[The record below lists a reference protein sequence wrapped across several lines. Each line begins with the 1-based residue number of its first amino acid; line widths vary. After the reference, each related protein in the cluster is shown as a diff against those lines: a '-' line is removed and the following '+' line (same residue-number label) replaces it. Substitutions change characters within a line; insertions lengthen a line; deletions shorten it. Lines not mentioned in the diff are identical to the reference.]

1 MIIEIREDDCYPCKN
16 PIVKI
21 ELISGNMVNIDY
33 SKETKV
39 KELDK
44 AILLCHRVINQ
55 LEINKNERLK
65 MPNLLYTIG
74 LQRSGKSTICD
85 KWAKAAPMRAIV
97 NSDSIR
103 LALTGKRYEP
113 LAETMVFATKHVMI
127 RALLNRGFDVI
138 VDGTHSTEIS
148 IQRILEIDIN
158 AKAIPIQTEYS
169 TCIQRA
175 IDTNQSD
182 LVPSINRVYNNLVR
196 LGLYSQDYSDWRYDD
211 ISLCIHSENG
221 IIEYF
226 DSTGQFNIAIDKI
239 KQKVI
244 ERNLYGN
251 LGEQS

>member
-1 MIIEIREDDCYPCKN
+1 
-16 PIVKI
+16 
-21 ELISGNMVNIDY
+21 
-33 SKETKV
+33 
-39 KELDK
+39 
-44 AILLCHRVINQ
+44 
-55 LEINKNERLK
+55 
-65 MPNLLYTIG
+65 MPNLLYLCG
-74 LQRSGKSTICD
+74 CPRSGKSTLCK
-85 KWAKAAPMRAIV
+85 KWAEASPMRAIV
-97 NSDSIR
+97 SSDDIR

-158 AKAIPIQTEYS
+158 AVAIPIQTEYN

-196 LGLYSQDYSDWRYDD
+196 LGLYSEDYQDWRYDS
-211 ISLCIHSENG
+211 ISLCING
-221 IIEYF
+221 EHGVIEYF
-226 DSTGQFNIAIDKI
+226 DSTGQFNIRIDRI
-239 KQKVI
+239 KKKVI

>member
-1 MIIEIREDDCYPCKN
+1 MSN
-16 PIVKI
+16 
-21 ELISGNMVNIDY
+21 LIY
-33 SKETKV
+33 
-39 KELDK
+39 
-44 AILLCHRVINQ
+44 C
-55 LEINKNERLK
+55 
-65 MPNLLYTIG
+65 IG
-74 LQRSGKSTICD
+74 IMRSGKSTLC
-85 KWAKAAPMRAIV
+85 KQWAEASPMRAIV
-97 NSDSIR
+97 SSDDIR

-158 AKAIPIQTEYS
+158 AKAIPIQTEYT

-182 LVPSINRVYNNLVR
+182 LLPSINRVYNNLVR
-196 LGLYSQDYSDWRYDD
+196 LGLYSQDYSDWKYDSIRLNIND
-211 ISLCIHSENG
+211 NESRL
-221 IIEYF
+221 F
-226 DSTGQFNIAIDKI
+226 DSTGQFNIAIDRI

>member
-1 MIIEIREDDCYPCKN
+1 
-16 PIVKI
+16 
-21 ELISGNMVNIDY
+21 
-33 SKETKV
+33 
-39 KELDK
+39 
-44 AILLCHRVINQ
+44 
-55 LEINKNERLK
+55 
-65 MPNLLYTIG
+65 MPNLYFTVSLP
-74 LQRSGKSTICD
+74 RAGKSTLCD
-85 KWAKAAPMRAIV
+85 KWAKASPMRAIV

-158 AKAIPIQTEYS
+158 AKAIPIQTEYT

-182 LVPSINRVYNNLVR
+182 LLPSINRVYNNLVR
-196 LGLYSQDYSDWRYDD
+196 LGLYSQDYSDWQYDSIRLD
-211 ISLCIHSENG
+211 IGDNETRL
-221 IIEYF
+221 F
-226 DSTGQFNIAIDKI
+226 DSTGQFNLNIEKI

-244 ERNLYGN
+244 KRNLYGN